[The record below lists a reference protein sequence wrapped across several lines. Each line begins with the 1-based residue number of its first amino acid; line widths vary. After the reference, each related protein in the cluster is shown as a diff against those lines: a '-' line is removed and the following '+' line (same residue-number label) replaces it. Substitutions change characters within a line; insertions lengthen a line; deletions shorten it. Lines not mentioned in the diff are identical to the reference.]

1 LGRDNIA
8 KKQIHI
14 LGTEGIVTDLLYF
27 TKDAPSGRAYIVV
40 DPKGRNFILTYKQ
53 ANDLLC
59 EKVIYSKN
67 VHRYINNS
75 NLIIVVDPPFSVA
88 DKILSLSKIAKKVSL
103 WAPGLIPQRYKDLQ
117 IAIMNTDYIIV
128 NESECVNLT
137 GISDPISAYKLILSN
152 IKLDSNV
159 IITMG
164 ENGCIFA
171 NRKKIVSIPA
181 AKIGNM
187 TNDNR
192 AKILN
197 TAGAGD
203 AFIGTF
209 AAMKILGSDDIESLI
224 SANVSGAI
232 KSTRE
237 NIRGSPT
244 LQEILEIKQNLK
256 LSPRTILE

>member
-1 LGRDNIA
+1 
-8 KKQIHI
+8 
-14 LGTEGIVTDLLYF
+14 
-27 TKDAPSGRAYIVV
+27 
-40 DPKGRNFILTYKQ
+40 
-53 ANDLLC
+53 
-59 EKVIYSKN
+59 
-67 VHRYINNS
+67 
-75 NLIIVVDPPFSVA
+75 
-88 DKILSLSKIAKKVSL
+88 
-103 WAPGLIPQRYKDLQ
+103 
-117 IAIMNTDYIIV
+117 
-128 NESECVNLT
+128 
-137 GISDPISAYKLILSN
+137 
-152 IKLDSNV
+152 
-159 IITMG
+159 
-164 ENGCIFA
+164 
-171 NRKKIVSIPA
+171 
-181 AKIGNM
+181 M